1 MAAYLIPIPVMMIL
15 TALQSTAISRIQLMS
30 GSADLV
36 LLAVAAWGVREK
48 NYDAYIW
55 ALIGGIFM
63 SMITEMP
70 LMIPVISYIFVALLS
85 QLLVGRIWQ
94 SPIVMLI
101 VIVIAGTIFQ
111 HTLSILYLQTTGLS
125 AGFIL
130 GMRNIT
136 LPSLLLNLFFIFPMY
151 VVISDLRKWIN
162 PEEDYE

>member
-101 VIVIAGTIFQ
+101 VIVIAGTLFQ
-111 HTLSILYLQTTGLS
+111 HTISILYLQTTGVN

-130 GMRNIT
+130 GMQSIT
-136 LPSLLLNLFFIFPMY
+136 LPSLLLNLFFIFPVY
-151 VVISDLRKWIN
+151 VLISDLRNWII

>member
-1 MAAYLIPIPVMMIL
+1 MAAYLFPIPVMMIL
-15 TALQSTAISRIQLMS
+15 TALQSTAVSRIQLMS

-48 NYDAYIW
+48 GYDAYIW

-70 LMIPVISYIFVALLS
+70 LMIPVISYMVVALLS
-85 QLLVGRIWQ
+85 QILVGRIWQ
-94 SPIVMLI
+94 SPIIMLI
-101 VIVIAGTIFQ
+101 IIVIAGTIFQ
-111 HTLSILYLQTTGLS
+111 HVLSVVYLQTTGAN

-130 GMRNIT
+130 AMRHIT

-151 VVISDLRKWIN
+151 VLIGDLRRWII

>member
-101 VIVIAGTIFQ
+101 VIVIAGTLFQ
-111 HTLSILYLQTTGLS
+111 HTISILYLQTTGVN

-130 GMRNIT
+130 GMQNIT
-136 LPSLLLNLFFIFPMY
+136 LPSLLLNLFFIFPVY
-151 VVISDLRKWIN
+151 VFISDLRNWII

>member
-111 HTLSILYLQTTGLS
+111 HTTQY
-125 AGFIL
+125 
-130 GMRNIT
+130 
-136 LPSLLLNLFFIFPMY
+136 PLFT
-151 VVISDLRKWIN
+151 DHWT
-162 PEEDYE
+162 